1 MTSGSTDSLAALR
14 PAVFLDRD
22 GTVTQLDGYLT
33 SPSQLQLLPGASAS
47 LMRLKKAGFLCILVT
62 NQSAVGRGMMT
73 AETLNTIHAELQR
86 QLSADGVLLDAIYS
100 CYECPSIEDETIIEH
115 PDRKPGPGML
125 LRAAA
130 ELNVELS
137 GSWMIGDRLSDVL
150 AGMNA
155 GCRSIRV
162 RTGYRYSCPIQSL
175 GRPYE
180 CRYSIKEAVDH
191 ILSEQIA
198 HNRELQ
204 KRALVESWEERIS
217 NPRRQVC
224 LEFDLA

>member
-1 MTSGSTDSLAALR
+1 MLSGNADPLVATR

-33 SPSQLQLLPGASAS
+33 SPSQLHLLPDVSAS
-47 LMRLKKAGFLCILVT
+47 LTRLKKAGFLCILVT

-73 AETLNTIHAELQR
+73 IDTLNVIHAELQR
-86 QLSADGVLLDAIYS
+86 LLSADGISLDAIYS

-198 HNRELQ
+198 RNREPQ
-204 KRALVESWEERIS
+204 KRA
-217 NPRRQVC
+217 
-224 LEFDLA
+224 